1 MTGRSECMRDDG
13 HIAAGTGGIQIDPML
28 IRRQILRGGGKT
40 ALIHNRQRAGNYGI
54 ASNIDSRGNH

>member
-13 HIAAGTGGIQIDPML
+13 HDIAAGTGGIQIDPML

-40 ALIHNRQRAGNYGI
+40 ALLIGREQAIMALRPI
-54 ASNIDSRGNH
+54 